1 MISIIWFLVGFIV
14 GMLAMFLVIA
24 SYEEHY
30 IVKLE
35 LKKEDEEQRKQ
46 RLLAKKKKSLKL
58 P

>member
-35 LKKEDEEQRKQ
+35 LQKEDEEQRKQ
-46 RLLAKKKKSLKL
+46 RLLTKKKKSIKL